1 MTTCSITDCI
11 RPVERGRDQCSAH
24 RKAAQRAAAK
34 LKQAVCHGLSPA
46 TDWEPPAAPS
56 RDDARSAVEAPSTA
70 ESAPTSSQGIL
81 GHPDASQGRA
91 EPPSALLDAAEP
103 GLDASE
109 ASRESQSTSRAARD
123 AELSR
128 YLGFPPPPR
137 SPEKSSG
144 SRNASRLSTTVDA
157 AEVMQMHTDGSSIE
171 ELILGPDGSSI
182 EEPILGKPR
191 VQKTNDCLVD
201 AARLPGQQA
210 AEDAQVPEALPEFL
224 LRRLRRRAWSPFS

>member
-34 LKQAVCHGLSPA
+34 LKQA
-46 TDWEPPAAPS
+46 EPPAAPK
-56 RDDARSAVEAPSTA
+56 RDDARSAVRAPSTA
-70 ESAPTSSQGIL
+70 ESAPTSSQGVL
-81 GHPDASQGRA
+81 GHPDASQGRP
-91 EPPSALLDAAEP
+91 EPSSALLDASEP
-103 GLDASE
+103 RLDASE
-109 ASRESQSTSRAARD
+109 ASRESQSTSGAARD

-144 SRNASRLSTTVDA
+144 SRNASRLSTTVGA
-157 AEVMQMHTDGSSIE
+157 AEVMQMHT
-171 ELILGPDGSSI
+171 ELPLASEAAEAIIGPDGSSI
-182 EEPILGKPR
+182 GEPILGKPR

-201 AARLPGQQA
+201 AARLLGQQG
-210 AEDAQVPEALPEFL
+210 AEDAQAPEVLPEFL